1 MPRQFQS
8 LMVMN
13 LKRIFEL
20 DEDKKTSK
28 QYEGIGVSFF
38 LKKYIAI
45 HQKLR
50 ENLKNDE
57 RIKNNQAH
65 QII

>member
-1 MPRQFQS
+1 M
-8 LMVMN
+8 
-13 LKRIFEL
+13 KRTFEL
-20 DEDKKTSK
+20 NEDQKTSK

-38 LKKYIAI
+38 IKKYIAI

-57 RIKNNQAH
+57 RKKILKLTKLFNKK
-65 QII
+65 

>member
-1 MPRQFQS
+1 MIRS
-8 LMVMN
+8 
-13 LKRIFEL
+13 FEL

-38 LKKYIAI
+38 IKKYIAI

-50 ENLKNDE
+50 ESLENNE
-57 RIKNNQAH
+57 REKTIKLTK
-65 QII
+65 

>member
-13 LKRIFEL
+13 MKRTFEQN
-20 DEDKKTSK
+20 EDQKTSK
-28 QYEGIGVSFF
+28 GYKGIGVSFF
-38 LKKYIAI
+38 IKKYITI

-50 ENLKNDE
+50 ENLNNST
-57 RIKNNQAH
+57 RAKNNQTR